1 MESEI
6 LIENTVFSN
15 LSPLQQRIL
24 LELSAGPLTLS
35 QLSKKTG
42 STVYTLGKQ
51 LSLLQFRTK
60 YNPLERKGIKQ
71 PLVRKEKEPGKK
83 TTYFLTQSAFEFVK

>member
-24 LELSAGPLTLS
+24 LELAAGPLNLS
-35 QLSKKTG
+35 QLSSRTG

-60 YNPLERKGIKQ
+60 YNPLERKGVKQ
-71 PLVRKEKEPGKK
+71 PLVKKDKVPGKK
-83 TTYFLTQSAFEFVK
+83 TTYQITSTASSILQ